1 MINRFNLSHWY
12 CRFACVRYQLINMR
26 MNRYFKVREKE
37 EEKILL
43 KCVKTAKL
51 FHCSAQQKLRWLK
64 ILFPPASSVT
74 GEKKLNPLFSF
85 LLFRLNCFSKI
96 ISLLKR
102 TFQVCFVPA
111 EQKSQPSLLHGF
123 PYRSEVNHSLICLKS
138 SEENQIFLV

>member
-1 MINRFNLSHWY
+1 MSHWQFPLQI
-12 CRFACVRYQLINMR
+12 CLCTIPIDKHAHEPIFQGERKRKAKTF
-26 MNRYFKVREKE
+26 FF
-37 EEKILL
+37 LL

-138 SEENQIFLV
+138 SEEN